1 MTKVAL
7 QPDAALQS
15 RRALKMKKSVMWWE
29 RERERTSNLRIIGIQ
44 MPSQVSEAEGELG
57 ERVALVWIHYELVH
71 ADAPCNH
78 LRQMERRTE
87 RGPSNP
93 AGLSGK
99 MYGCPHPPGTHS
111 QHLFRSFSLQ
121 QSLSLWISIFL
132 SVSFP
137 LSPSPHFSR
146 LLPRCNCFPSPT
158 WPAPGGVP
166 MFHSIPSN
174 DARAEGTCISLCSL
188 KSYQPTQPPTTA
200 HSNLCTPIFKEIA
213 LFRRALSA
221 ARPTEMLFLDYN
233 RCMNHSAS

>member
-1 MTKVAL
+1 
-7 QPDAALQS
+7 
-15 RRALKMKKSVMWWE
+15 
-29 RERERTSNLRIIGIQ
+29 

-121 QSLSLWISIFL
+121 QSLSLWISIFV
-132 SVSFP
+132 SVSVPSLPEPSLFKA
-137 LSPSPHFSR
+137 SPQAQLFSR
-146 LLPRCNCFPSPT
+146 
-158 WPAPGGVP
+158 APLGRRQVVCQR
-166 MFHSIPSN
+166 SIPSHQMTRVLKGPASVCAHSRVTN
-174 DARAEGTCISLCSL
+174 PPNHQPQRTATCALRYL
-188 KSYQPTQPPTTA
+188 KRLHSSVGLFPQHTQPRCYFWITTDEWIIPPLKRTVNA
-200 HSNLCTPIFKEIA
+200 IIGY
-213 LFRRALSA
+213 RWQ
-221 ARPTEMLFLDYN
+221 
-233 RCMNHSAS
+233 

>member
-1 MTKVAL
+1 
-7 QPDAALQS
+7 
-15 RRALKMKKSVMWWE
+15 MWWE
-29 RERERTSNLRIIGIQ
+29 REREGEETSTLQIIRIQ

-78 LRQMERRTE
+78 LRQMEWRTE

-99 MYGCPHPPGTHS
+99 MYGCPHPPRTHS

-121 QSLSLWISIFL
+121 QSPSLWISI
-132 SVSFP
+132 FP

-146 LLPRCNCFPSPT
+146 LLPRRNFFPEPHLAGARWCANIPFHPIKWRARWRDLHPT
-158 WPAPGGVP
+158 
-166 MFHSIPSN
+166 
-174 DARAEGTCISLCSL
+174 T
-188 KSYQPTQPPTTA
+188 PTQPPTAA

-213 LFRRALSA
+213 LFRQALSA

-233 RCMNHSAS
+233 RRMNHSAS